1 MENHRGDVIVILAGY
16 PDKMKDFIQRNEGLR
31 SRIAFHIDF
40 PDYTPEELLQIM
52 KLMIEDRSY
61 VSNNSIDSKCLRLF
75 EQAVQINDF
84 GNGRFVRNLLED
96 AMLNQAQRLIKSK
109 QTEFTDSEL
118 KELVADDFDEE
129 IITHIDSNSLNKK
142 IGFCV

>member
-1 MENHRGDVIVILAGY
+1 M
-16 PDKMKDFIQRNEGLR
+16 
-31 SRIAFHIDF
+31 
-40 PDYTPEELLQIM
+40 
-52 KLMIEDRSY
+52 
-61 VSNNSIDSKCLRLF
+61 
-75 EQAVQINDF
+75 
-84 GNGRFVRNLLED
+84 RNLLED